1 MFIIDPRE
9 MRAAYNAAQAALAR
23 AESVLANAR
32 QDVERYRPLVKRE
45 AISKQEYDAATAR
58 AAQAA
63 ADVESARAQADR
75 AALAL
80 NYAQVTAPISGRAGR
95 AQVTEGALVSAS
107 PATLLATLAPLDP
120 VHATFSQPHAALPRL
135 RRAVAPGALQSGGG
149 KIGRAWCGERVCLC
163 G

>member
-1 MFIIDPRE
+1 MFIIDPQE

-75 AALAL
+75 AALDL

-107 PATLLATLAPLDP
+107 QATLLATIEQLDP
-120 VHATFSQPHAALPRL
+120 VYVNFSQSNAELLRL
-135 RRAVAPGALQSGGG
+135 RRAVDSGALQSGGVNRIQVHLE
-149 KIGRAWCGERVCLC
+149 IGRAHV
-163 G
+163 

>member
-23 AESVLANAR
+23 AKSVLANAR

-63 ADVESARAQADR
+63 ADVESARAPADR
-75 AALAL
+75 AAARESVGEGTSGDGRLAL
-80 NYAQVTAPISGRAGR
+80 GGRRRLTNKKR
-95 AQVTEGALVSAS
+95 ADQKET
-107 PATLLATLAPLDP
+107 
-120 VHATFSQPHAALPRL
+120 
-135 RRAVAPGALQSGGG
+135 
-149 KIGRAWCGERVCLC
+149 
-163 G
+163 